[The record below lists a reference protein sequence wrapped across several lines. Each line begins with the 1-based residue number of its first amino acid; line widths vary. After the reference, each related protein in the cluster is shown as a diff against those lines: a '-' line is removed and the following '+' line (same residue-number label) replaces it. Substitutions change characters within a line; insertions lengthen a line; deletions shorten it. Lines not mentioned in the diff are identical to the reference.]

1 VVAISERDYLNFR
14 FHHRLYLHCFDREL
28 GESVGFTPDE
38 RLIRSV
44 TSCLLISNPAGLYCG
59 LSPVWETSYNEDAV
73 IRFVTS
79 LALGGHL
86 LLMSNHPTTRE
97 FIQAR
102 QSAYDHDRVRYP
114 MYFDDNYG
122 RLEQLPL
129 TPKSLS
135 ATQSL
140 REELSVWAS
149 APPGSIISLLPDRAP
164 RNKALRVVTD
174 ALIKRDQEAIT
185 FALFNGRLKL
195 FQHNPEFDGHLRREI
210 SVRYT
215 THNCADGGE
224 IPTGINKLL
233 YYDLL
238 SEMFPFYDVP
248 LLSRIVRESGAGAL
262 TSPDLWESFLALR
275 GEGEHVLFCDKL
287 RLVVCGLC
295 GDAGVHVPSPVTHHG
310 RSRLLQAA
318 ARLLYDSCRHDPPAE
333 TASDVLVASAA
344 RLTMAIER
352 GRQSR
357 QFAAGTALF
366 EQSPPADLETSSA
379 SEPDHPRI
387 YRGDVHW
394 DGNHIRRLRDELVR
408 TYPSREELAIL
419 VSDSLSTNL
428 NEIAASDNLRW
439 ATHQLIVWANAD
451 PARRLRP
458 LVMHA
463 AGERDNSAEL
473 QALAGELPPET

>member
-1 VVAISERDYLNFR
+1 VAAISERDDLNLR
-14 FHHRLYLHCFDREL
+14 FHHRLYLHYFDREL
-28 GESVGFTPDE
+28 GDSVGFTPDE

-59 LSPVWETSYNEDAV
+59 LSPVWETSYGEGPV
-73 IRFVTS
+73 IRFVTN

-97 FIQAR
+97 FIEAR
-102 QSAYDHDRVRYP
+102 QSAYDHDRARYP
-114 MYFDDNYG
+114 MYYEDNYG
-122 RLEQLPL
+122 SLEQLPL

-140 REELSVWAS
+140 REGLSVWAS

-174 ALIKRDQEAIT
+174 ALNKRDQEAVT
-185 FALFNGRLKL
+185 FALFNGRLRL
-195 FQHNPEFDGHLRREI
+195 FTHNPEFDGHLRREI
-210 SVRYT
+210 STRYT
-215 THNCADGGE
+215 KHNLADGGE
-224 IPTGINKLL
+224 IPTGISKLL
-233 YYDLL
+233 YYDRL

-262 TSPDLWESFLALR
+262 ASPDLWESFLALW
-275 GEGEHVLFCDKL
+275 GGGEHVLFCIKL
-287 RLVVCGLC
+287 RLFVCGLC
-295 GDAGVHVPSPVTHHG
+295 GDAGVRVPFPVTHDG

-318 ARLLYDSCRHDPPAE
+318 ARLLYDSRRYDVLAE
-333 TASDVLVASAA
+333 KASDVLLASAE
-344 RLTMAIER
+344 RLNMAIER

-357 QFAAGTALF
+357 WFAAGMALL
-366 EQSPPADLETSSA
+366 EQSPSADLERSPA
-379 SEPDHPRI
+379 PEPDHPRLF
-387 YRGDVHW
+387 RGDVHW
-394 DGNHIRRLRDELVR
+394 DGDHIRRLREELVR

-428 NEIAASDNLRW
+428 NEVASSDNLRS
-439 ATHQLIVWANAD
+439 ATHQLIVWAIAD

-458 LVMHA
+458 LVLHA
-463 AGERDNSAEL
+463 ARERDNSTEL
-473 QALAGELPPET
+473 QALAAELPPEA